1 MYRSIELKG
10 NKDYPINRLLC
21 VSTDYDYEWMKRY
34 MRSIYFTQMNIKGFR
49 VMGNF
54 IFAN

>member
-34 MRSIYFTQMNIKGFR
+34 IRSVYFTQMNIKGFR